1 MQRNTNNAVKSVD
14 VVEVPTSSTDQT
26 QVHLTLVEKTTQS
39 HSVSRRKKLTK
50 EEAVREAM
58 LRTG

>member
-14 VVEVPTSSTDQT
+14 VEVPTSSTDQT